1 MILLVYVD
9 FLHFTCKF
17 EIHEKLLNGLTGN
30 TATSET
36 AREPTDWNS
45 NECIRVCRLR
55 DKRGCLVF
63 CLVLV
68 LSVRQP
74 PPDSQISQSRNGF

>member
-1 MILLVYVD
+1 MVLQEILPQAKQQESPRIGIAMSAFGYAG
-9 FLHFTCKF
+9 C
-17 EIHEKLLNGLTGN
+17 G
-30 TATSET
+30 
-36 AREPTDWNS
+36 
-45 NECIRVCRLR
+45 

-68 LSVRQP
+68 LSARQP